1 MPNPPPVVKVKPYPF
16 LGQFKDARGSFPGQ
30 VVRLTVQGLMIEVSG
45 TSVQPGEKVEISFVT
60 PIQNGAVAVS
70 GVVVKIYNQ
79 LSSVSGGGSAVVLPP
94 AVPAATGS
102 PAQAAAAPTSILL
115 IEVHYASVLPEAMN
129 RIAMFL
135 EATGQAKR
143 G

>member
-1 MPNPPPVVKVKPYPF
+1 MPNSPSVTKVKPYPF
-16 LGQFKDARGSFPGQ
+16 PGQLKDARGSFAGQ
-30 VVRLTVQGLMIEVSG
+30 IVRLTAQGLMIEVSG
-45 TSVQPGEKVEISFVT
+45 SSVQPGEKVEVSFVT
-60 PIQNGAVAVS
+60 PIQNGAVALA

-79 LSSVSGGGSAVVLPP
+79 LASVSGGGAAASASSASGPATPP
-94 AVPAATGS
+94 ATTSMPS
-102 PAQAAAAPTSILL
+102 SILL